1 MLTCVREIFFKMM
14 TRLIFASFC
23 SILSLLSVASWAANE
38 TSEVATAPLVA
49 TTPAT
54 ASVQPSPAFIPP
66 AKPATAANIPEKK
79 APAAADTIKPV
90 AAVPAAKPLTPA
102 KPAMAP
108 PNTAASAVAAKR
120 PFAAAN
126 RAPAQALPGNPIPTP
141 LKPVPVTPPP
151 TPASAK
157 PATTTILP
165 SKPSLV
171 PIPQAKPAPV
181 TAADLKTQAGD
192 IEVFVREGCLNC
204 DNAKEFLDKL
214 QNIQPQIKIHI
225 RDVRKEPA
233 AMELLKRMA
242 QNQSEAALDYPA
254 FVVGGK
260 LIVGFTEKDNTAQL
274 ILDSLPLTHSSSDS
288 TRDSNFNCESGQEP
302 SCGLI
307 PTATTPKA
315 EKISVTIFGYNISL
329 VQIGL
334 PLFTITLGLL
344 DGLNFGSTWVLLLI
358 ISLLVPLKDRP
369 KMLTIAGTFL
379 AVQFFIYFL
388 LMAAWLNFFFLIN
401 NAQITQWIVATIAML
416 AGVIYFKNYLY
427 YGENLS
433 LSSHEIEKPG
443 IYTQIRKI
451 VQARTILVALWGTI
465 ALAIFVQISEFTFT
479 SVFPAL
485 YTKVLSMQKLG
496 GWSNYAYLALYDV
509 AYMLDDIIV
518 LTVGLVTFNQARSKE
533 NNASMRWLI
542 SALVLLGASAYLF
555 FQK

>member
-1 MLTCVREIFFKMM
+1 M
-14 TRLIFASFC
+14 
-23 SILSLLSVASWAANE
+23 
-38 TSEVATAPLVA
+38 
-49 TTPAT
+49 
-54 ASVQPSPAFIPP
+54 
-66 AKPATAANIPEKK
+66 
-79 APAAADTIKPV
+79 
-90 AAVPAAKPLTPA
+90 
-102 KPAMAP
+102 
-108 PNTAASAVAAKR
+108 
-120 PFAAAN
+120 
-126 RAPAQALPGNPIPTP
+126 
-141 LKPVPVTPPP
+141 
-151 TPASAK
+151 
-157 PATTTILP
+157 
-165 SKPSLV
+165 
-171 PIPQAKPAPV
+171 
-181 TAADLKTQAGD
+181 
-192 IEVFVREGCLNC
+192 
-204 DNAKEFLDKL
+204 
-214 QNIQPQIKIHI
+214 
-225 RDVRKEPA
+225 RKEPA

-242 QNQSEAALDYPA
+242 QNQSGTALDYPA
-254 FVVGGK
+254 FVVGGQ
-260 LIVGFTEKDNTAQL
+260 LIVGFTEQDNTAQL
-274 ILDSLPLTHSSSDS
+274 ILDSLPLMHSSSDS
-288 TRDSNFNCESGQEP
+288 NDDSNFNCESGQEP

-401 NAQITQWIVATIAML
+401 NAQITQWIVAAIAML
-416 AGVIYFKNYLY
+416 AGIIYFKNYLY